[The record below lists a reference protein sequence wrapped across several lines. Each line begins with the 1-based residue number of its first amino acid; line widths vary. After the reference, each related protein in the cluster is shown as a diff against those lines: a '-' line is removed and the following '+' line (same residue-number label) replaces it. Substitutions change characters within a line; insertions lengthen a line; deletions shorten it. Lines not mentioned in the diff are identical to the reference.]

1 MKPLSV
7 VMAMVALGA
16 TLALHHGLLAQQPGT
31 QPSRPAGWR
40 LEDVAWPEAE
50 QRLEPDAVVVIPLGA
65 AAKEHGPHL
74 KLRNDL
80 TLAEYLTK
88 RVVEAADV
96 AVAPTLTYHFYPAF
110 LEYPGSTSLSLAT
123 SRDATNDIVRSLVRY
138 GPRRFY
144 VLNTGISTLR
154 PLAESAKV
162 AAAEGTLLRY
172 TDLEARLDGAKRAVQ
187 QQAGGSHADEIE
199 TSMMLYIDASSV
211 DMTKAAK
218 DLAPRSTPMRFTR
231 QQGSGGTY
239 SPTGIWGDA
248 TLATRDKGR
257 VLVEA
262 LVEGILAD
270 IEETRKAAIPA
281 AQPAP
286 TRQADAP
293 RTPPSTPPRQ
303 SAAPGRCTPGD
314 ERMIQRIGDTFSLAW
329 TNQDARRLAELW
341 TDEGDILHP
350 DGMTERSPGTIR
362 QNRAQLFAQ
371 KEYSSSRHPLTIN
384 NVRCLRQG
392 VAVADAKWEL
402 RGVTD
407 ARGQRAPTVD
417 GFATL
422 VVAKSGE
429 VWKIEAYRYTIN
441 QPGVTLLKRP
451 GIPRVVR

>member
-1 MKPLSV
+1 MKLLSMFTA
-7 VMAMVALGA
+7 MAVLCAA
-16 TLALHHGLLAQQPGT
+16 VLAQEPAAQPT
-31 QPSRPAGWR
+31 RPAGWR
-40 LEDVAWPEAE
+40 LESVAWPEAE
-50 QRLEPDAVVVIPLGA
+50 QRLKADTVVVVPLGA

-88 RVVEAADV
+88 RVLEAADV
-96 AVAPTLTYHFYPAF
+96 AVAPTITYHFYPAF

-123 SRDATNDIVRSLVRY
+123 ARDTTTDIVRSLARY

-172 TDLEARLDGAKRAVQ
+172 TDLDAKLDGAKRAVQ

-199 TSMMLYIDASSV
+199 TSMMLYIDATSV

-218 DLAPRSTPMRFTR
+218 DISPRSTPMRFTR
-231 QQGSGGTY
+231 QQGAAGTY

-270 IEETRKAAIPA
+270 IEETRKAPIPA
-281 AQPAP
+281 PQPAGAP
-286 TRQADAP
+286 STEAP
-293 RTPPSTPPRQ
+293 RPAVATPPRP
-303 SAAPGRCTPGD
+303 ATTRGRCTPGD
-314 ERMIQRIGDTFSLAW
+314 ERTIQRIGDTFTLAW
-329 TNQDARRLAELW
+329 TNQDARRLADLW

-350 DGMTERSPGTIR
+350 DGVTERSPNTIR
-362 QNRAQLFAQ
+362 QNRAHLFAQ
-371 KEYSSSRHPLTIN
+371 KEYSASRHPLTIN
-384 NVRCLRQG
+384 NIRCLGQG

-407 ARGQRAPTVD
+407 GRGQRVPTVE
-417 GFATL
+417 GLATL
-422 VVAKSGE
+422 VVAKAGE
-429 VWKIEAYRYTIN
+429 LWKIEAYRYTIN
-441 QPGVTLLKRP
+441 QPGATLLKRP
-451 GIPRVVR
+451 GLPK